1 MEMTMGKIK
10 REDLLSLEAYYK
22 ARPEMRLKAIA
33 ERKKRTVILGEHLNM
48 IFENKYLM
56 QYQIQEMCTEF
67 LQIDN
72 FRPKLQIKVANKGQS
87 CRSANKRVYR
97 PENLFATFAHP
108 WL

>member
-56 QYQIQEMCTEF
+56 QYQINMSIISRLILNKNYKE
-67 LQIDN
+67 L
-72 FRPKLQIKVANKGQS
+72 KLQSRAMI
-87 CRSANKRVYR
+87 
-97 PENLFATFAHP
+97 PFWT
-108 WL
+108 